1 MRVVAG
7 EDGPE
12 GALGGFFAGASF
24 QTSLMAEVLAC
35 LFAAGATLAALTVAL
50 PHPSNQ
56 SDIGLLAI
64 VADAYAVAGV
74 LHWRAR
80 EAAGLDAAAGA
91 RLGEQADHGS
101 RLLLRASPSPL
112 VFFYLWIPLYA
123 SYFLARREAALQVAY
138 VGLAIRVLCSR

>member
-7 EDGPE
+7 EDGRE
-12 GALGGFFAGASF
+12 GALGGFAAGANF

-50 PHPSNQ
+50 PHPSSQN
-56 SDIGLLAI
+56 DLGLLAI
-64 VADAYAVAGV
+64 VAGAYAIASV

-80 EAAGLDAAAGA
+80 KLPPWTLPLALAW
-91 RLGEQADHGS
+91 GS
-101 RLLLRASPSPL
+101 SLITGVAFFSGASPSPL

-123 SYFLARREAALQVAY
+123 SYFLTRREAALQVAY
-138 VGLAIRVLCSR
+138 VGL